1 MIAKPLASS
10 LQQWTA
16 PLVLSAV
23 TGALLLGGEG
33 WQRALRYDRA
43 AVTAGQWWRLLSGSF
58 VHLGFWHWLFNAL
71 SLVLLVL
78 LCPERLSAAEWL
90 RRLGILGLGM
100 SLGLYFLAPQLATY
114 VGLSGVIYGLFALG
128 LGRQAVQE
136 RDRIAMACLAFLA
149 FRVGEELVL
158 GTPAWEA
165 RLMGGGVVA
174 ESHLYGI
181 ASAIVYGLVRG
192 DLRPT
197 GVKEA

>member
-1 MIAKPLASS
+1 MIAKGPTSS
-10 LQQWTA
+10 LRQWIA
-16 PLVLSAV
+16 PALLSAA
-23 TGALLLGGEG
+23 TGALLWGGQG
-33 WQRALRYDRA
+33 AQQALRYDRA
-43 AVTAGQWWRLLSGSF
+43 AVAAGQWWRLLTGNF

-78 LCPERLSAAEWL
+78 LCPERLTAAEWL
-90 RRLGILGLGM
+90 RRLSVLGVGM
-100 SLGLYFLAPQLATY
+100 SLGLYFLTPQLTTY

-136 RDRIAMACLAFLA
+136 GDRIAIACLAFLA

-165 RLMGGGVVA
+165 RLMGGAVVP

-181 ASAIVYGLVRG
+181 VSAVVYGLVRG
-192 DLRPT
+192 DLRPGRT
-197 GVKEA
+197 KDG